1 MYTYGWTR
9 NLQQAEGPDKKLKNT
24 KINKISDMAA
34 GSSPGAGSMNGGKS
48 TPISILLE
56 TVYRTTTNNAR
67 QHKTCGLTGTR

>member
-1 MYTYGWTR
+1 
-9 NLQQAEGPDKKLKNT
+9 
-24 KINKISDMAA
+24 MAA